1 MKKEQLIARVT
12 EKSKVRSDLAKKVI
26 RSLIKT
32 ICETIQLGD
41 KVTLSGLG
49 TFRIKTRKAKPARNL
64 KTGETVYLPEG
75 RKISFKPSLSFKR
88 ILRNPKAMIHREP
101 ALPGSAR
108 N

>member
-1 MKKEQLIARVT
+1 MKKADLVSKIADR
-12 EKSKVRSDLAKKVI
+12 SKVRSDITTRVI

-32 ICETIQLGD
+32 IGETIQAGD

-49 TFRIKTRKAKPARNL
+49 TFRIKSRKAKPARNL
-64 KTGETVYLPEG
+64 QTGETVYLPPG

-88 ILRNPKAMIHREP
+88 LLRNKKEFAD
-101 ALPGSAR
+101 ALK